1 LIPRKFFSKNNHS
14 RAEKYALDYWGK
26 FNIDKTF
33 QTAPIIE
40 YALISLE
47 SLSNLLRNSLTVSV
61 SFVESEDFI
70 NMTPGRIG
78 GRKMFRKE
86 SDLEEYCD
94 ERRLLGKFRV
104 HLFWELKLQCKN
116 NGH

>member
-1 LIPRKFFSKNNHS
+1 MQKQH
-14 RAEKYALDYWGK
+14 ALDYWGK
-26 FNIDKTF
+26 FNIDRTF
-33 QTAPIIE
+33 QTTPIE
-40 YALISLE
+40 YAFVSLE
-47 SLSNLLRNSLTVSV
+47 SLSNLLRNNPLTVSV

-94 ERRLLGKFRV
+94 KRRLLFYLGTKTAM
-104 HLFWELKLQCKN
+104 QN
-116 NGH
+116 NGHEFFMFTSIYM